1 MSKQRIYL
9 ASPHMSE
16 AGYEL
21 EFIKDAFDKNWISPA
36 GENIINFEEDVKAY
50 TKSPYAV
57 ALNSGAASLHSALRL
72 AGVKEGDIVL
82 CQSNTYVATANAIL
96 YEKAIPVFVDSDWD
110 TWNISPEYLEEAIKK
125 YPNAKA
131 IMIVHIYGMTP
142 KMDEILEIAKRYNVP
157 VIEDAAESL
166 GTFYKGKHTGTLGDY
181 GVLSF
186 NGNKIITTSSG
197 GMLLTK
203 NKEEAERALK
213 WSAQAKDP
221 ANHFEHSEV
230 GYTYRLSNILAGI
243 GRGQMKVL
251 DKRVDKKKYIFN
263 FYKEALKD
271 IEDITFMPTEHDFL
285 ECNYWLSAFVIDE
298 NSKVKNI
305 DIFNELNKNNIES
318 RIAWK
323 PMHLQPLFKDNDF
336 IGSNVSEDIFNRGLC
351 LPSDTK
357 LTDEDLNRIVSIIKN
372 LWNK

>member
-16 AGYEL
+16 EGYEL

>member
-1 MSKQRIYL
+1 MSKRIYL
-9 ASPHMSE
+9 ASPHMSDE
-16 AGYEL
+16 GYEL
-21 EFIKDAFDKNWISPA
+21 DFIKDAFEKNWIAPA
-36 GENIINFEEDVKAY
+36 GENIINFEEDVKSY

-57 ALNSGAASLHSALRL
+57 ALNSGAASLQTALRL
-72 AGVKEGDIVL
+72 AGVKQDDIVL

-110 TWNISPEYLEEAIKK
+110 TWNISPEYLEEALKK

-166 GTFYKGKHTGTLGDY
+166 GTFYKGKHTGTLGNY

-203 NKEEAERALK
+203 NKEDAERALK
-213 WSAQAKDP
+213 WSAQAKDE
-221 ANHFEHSEV
+221 ANHFEHSEL
-230 GYTYRLSNILAGI
+230 GYTYRLSNVLAGI

-251 DKRVDKKKYIFN
+251 DKRVEKKKYIFEY
-263 FYKEALKD
+263 YKNALKD
-271 IEDITFMPTEHDFL
+271 IKDITFMPTEHDFL
-285 ECNYWLSAFVIDE
+285 ECNYWLSAFLIDK

-305 DIFNELNKNNIES
+305 DIFNELNKNNVES

-323 PMHLQPLFKDNDF
+323 PMHLQPLFKDSDF
-336 IGSNVSEDIFNRGLC
+336 IGSNVSEDIFDRGLC

-357 LTDEDLNRIVSIIKN
+357 LIDEDLNRIVSIIKN
-372 LWNK
+372 LWKK